1 MIERLKEENG
11 YSLVEVMVSIVIL
24 SIAIIPMVSMFD
36 MGLKTAVLGGNYD
49 KGRALANEKLEEIK
63 ALDYSQVQAKYP
75 TPGTSQPPDV
85 GIYKFEVITSYCK
98 PDLSAC
104 NEPSGSYIKVDVK
117 VLWDNGNKE
126 FNTTGLKVR

>member
-1 MIERLKEENG
+1 MIKSLKTESG

-49 KGRALANEKLEEIK
+49 KGRALANQKLEEIK
-63 ALDYSQVQAKYP
+63 ALDYATARTRYP
-75 TPGTSQPPDV
+75 TSGTSSNS
-85 GIYKFEVITSYCK
+85 GIYKTEVKTSYCK

-104 NEPSGSYIKVDVK
+104 NESSSSYMKVDVT
-117 VLWDNGNKE
+117 VSWDNGNKE
-126 FNTTGLKVR
+126 FSTTGLKVR